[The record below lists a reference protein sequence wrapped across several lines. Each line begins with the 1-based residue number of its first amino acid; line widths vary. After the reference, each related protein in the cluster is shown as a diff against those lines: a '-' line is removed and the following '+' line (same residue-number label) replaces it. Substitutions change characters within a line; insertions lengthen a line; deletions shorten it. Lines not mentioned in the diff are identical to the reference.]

1 MIYTV
6 NEDLEFVVGRLN
18 NFPRFTAI
26 ENGLTLVLKMRILVF
41 MDIWEENHTGRRVL
55 KA

>member
-1 MIYTV
+1 MDTV
-6 NEDLEFVVGRLN
+6 NEGLEFVVGRLN

-26 ENGLTLVLKMRILVF
+26 ENGLTLVLEMWILVF
-41 MDIWEENHTGRRVL
+41 MDSWEENHTGHRIL